1 MTLSSIIGIASSG
14 VATAQTSLRTVADNI
29 ANVNTKGYVRKIVEQ
44 TSLTSDGR
52 GQGAAVDRIRQAADA
67 YLERSAYTAS
77 GKLGAAATLAQGFDQ
92 AQALFG
98 DPSSDTSFFNQL
110 DSIYSGFNVAS
121 ASPSSG
127 LGRSQIVL
135 DLRNFLSD
143 SARINSSIRDLR
155 SQADTQL
162 TNNVDAINNLLK
174 GISSLN
180 TDIVQGNLTNGDA
193 TGSESLQRELIKKLS
208 SYMDIKVTTRT
219 TGEVRIIGGDSIT
232 LIGGGPAQLSAT
244 LQPSGFSDIN
254 VTPSGGSPILL
265 KNHIS
270 SGEMLGLTQLRDQE
284 LPGLMNQLGE
294 YTSHAIEELNRAHNA
309 SSSVPA
315 PQTLTGRPTGFLD
328 QDTAFSNFTGK
339 TTLAVLDSNSAV
351 AKSALIDFGTGTGA
365 GTITVGGVGT
375 AFTTNS
381 PSTFLAQFNVA
392 MGGTAT
398 ASFTGGAL
406 SITTAAGQGLAF
418 DDKTAPASLKAGKTF
433 SHYFGMNDLITS
445 TGISTYDTGLKST
458 NSHGFNAG
466 GQIAFDLTDPTG
478 QHLTDITVTVPA
490 APANAMSDLLTAL
503 NAGVGAYGTF
513 ALDPNTGRLNFSST
527 TTNLAIRSDT
537 TQRGVG
543 GVSMSALFGIGDV
556 QRSLRTD
563 QYKVRADIVQD
574 GKYLALAKLD
584 LTVAAGQPALKVGNG
599 EGATLLAS
607 AGAATASFDKAGHIS
622 SGTYSISDYAAQFAG
637 SLARSSAQAVSAQK
651 SADAVNTAAEDR
663 RSKAED
669 VNIDDELI
677 KLTTYQQAFNASA
690 RMVKA
695 AGELYDTLLGMVR

>member
-29 ANVNTKGYVRKIVEQ
+29 ANVNTKGYVRKLVEQ

-52 GQGAAVDRIRQAADA
+52 GQGASVDRIRQAVDA
-67 YLERSAYTAS
+67 YLERAAYTAS
-77 GKLGAAATLAQGFDQ
+77 GNLGEAGTLAQGFDQ

-98 DPSSDTSFFNQL
+98 DPSSETSFFNQL
-110 DSIYSGFNVAS
+110 DSIYGGFNVAS
-121 ASPSSG
+121 ASPGSG

-162 TNNVDAINNLLK
+162 SNNVDTINNLLK

-180 TDIVQGNLTNGDA
+180 TDIVQGNLTSGDA

-208 SYMDIKVTTRT
+208 SYMDIKVTTRS

-232 LIGGGPAQLSAT
+232 LIGEGPAQLSAT

-294 YTSHAIEELNRAHNA
+294 YTCHAIEELNRAHNA

-315 PQTLTGRPTGFLD
+315 PQTLTGRSTGFLD
-328 QDTAFSNFTGK
+328 QATAFSNFSGQ
-339 TTLAVLDSNSAV
+339 TTLAVLNSTTNAVVKSAV
-351 AKSALIDFGTGTGA
+351 IDFTGSTISVDGGA
-365 GTITVGGVGT
+365 PT
-375 AFTTNS
+375 AFTTA
-381 PSTFLAQFNVA
+381 TFAADLTAA
-392 MGGTAT
+392 MGGAGGDAVAT
-398 ASFTGGAL
+398 FTNGAL
-406 SITTAAGQGLAF
+406 SITSKTGQGLAF
-418 DDKTAPASLKAGKTF
+418 DDDTAPASLKAGKTF
-433 SHYFGMNDLITS
+433 SHFMGLNDLVTS
-445 TGISTYDTGLKST
+445 TGVSTYDTGLTGASD
-458 NSHGFNAG
+458 HGFSAG
-466 GQIAFDLTDPTG
+466 GEIAFDLTDPTG
-478 QHLTDITVTVPA
+478 QHLTDITVPVPA
-490 APANAMSDLLTAL
+490 GTSMTALVAAL
-503 NAGVGAYGTF
+503 NAGVGTYGTF
-513 ALDPNTGRLNFSST
+513 ALDTNGRLNFSST

-537 TQRGVG
+537 TQRGTG

-563 QYKVRADIVQD
+563 KYGVRADIVQD

-584 LTVAAGQPALKVGNG
+584 LTVAAGQPALKAGNG
-599 EGATLLAS
+599 EGAKLLANV
-607 AGAATASFDKAGHIS
+607 GAAMASFDKAGHIS
-622 SGTYSISDYAAQFAG
+622 SGTYSISDYAA
-637 SLARSSAQAVSAQK
+637 
-651 SADAVNTAAEDR
+651 
-663 RSKAED
+663 
-669 VNIDDELI
+669 
-677 KLTTYQQAFNASA
+677 
-690 RMVKA
+690 
-695 AGELYDTLLGMVR
+695 

>member
-1 MTLSSIIGIASSG
+1 
-14 VATAQTSLRTVADNI
+14 
-29 ANVNTKGYVRKIVEQ
+29 
-44 TSLTSDGR
+44 
-52 GQGAAVDRIRQAADA
+52 
-67 YLERSAYTAS
+67 
-77 GKLGAAATLAQGFDQ
+77 
-92 AQALFG
+92 LFG

-110 DSIYSGFNVAS
+110 DSIYSSFNVAS

-162 TNNVDAINNLLK
+162 TNNVDTINNLLK

-232 LIGGGPAQLSAT
+232 LIGEGPAQLSAT

-315 PQTLTGRPTGFLD
+315 PQTLTGRSTGFLD
-328 QDTAFSNFTGK
+328 QATAFSNFSGK
-339 TTLAVLDSNSAV
+339 TTLAVLNSTTNAVMKSAV
-351 AKSALIDFGTGTGA
+351 IDFSAGT
-365 GTITVGGVGT
+365 GTITVGGVATTFTPATFVTDFNT
-375 AFTTNS
+375 A
-381 PSTFLAQFNVA
+381 L
-392 MGGTAT
+392 GGTAT
-398 ASFTGGAL
+398 ASFNGAL

-418 DDKTAPASLKAGKTF
+418 DDKNATPASLKAGKTF
-433 SHYFGMNDLITS
+433 SHFMGLNDLVTS
-445 TGISTYDTGLKST
+445 TGISTYDTGLTTAS
-458 NSHGFNAG
+458 NHGFNAG

-478 QHLTDITVTVPA
+478 QHLTDITVNVPV

-503 NAGVGAYGTF
+503 NAGVGAYGSF
-513 ALDPNTGRLNFSST
+513 ALDPNGRLNFSST

-537 TQRGVG
+537 TQRGTG

-563 QYKVRADIVQD
+563 QYSVRADIVQD

-599 EGATLLAS
+599 EGAKLLAN

-695 AGELYDTLLGMVR
+695 AGELYDTLLSMVN

>member
-29 ANVNTKGYVRKIVEQ
+29 SNVNTKGYVRKIVEQ
-44 TSLTSDGR
+44 SSLTSDGR
-52 GQGAAVDRIRQAADA
+52 GQGVAVDRIRQAADA

-77 GKLGAAATLAQGFDQ
+77 GNLGEASTLAQGFDQ
-92 AQALFG
+92 AQGLFG

-110 DSIYSGFNVAS
+110 DSIYSSFNVAS

-162 TNNVDAINNLLK
+162 TNNVDTINNLLK

-232 LIGGGPAQLSAT
+232 LIGEGPAQLSAT

-265 KNHIS
+265 KNHIAA
-270 SGEMLGLTQLRDQE
+270 GEMLGLTQLRDKE

-315 PQTLTGRPTGFLD
+315 PQTLTGRSTGFLD
-328 QDTAFSNFTGK
+328 QATAFSNFSGK
-339 TTLAVLDSNSAV
+339 TTLAVLNSTSNAVVKSAV
-351 AKSALIDFGTGTGA
+351 IDFNA
-365 GTITVGGVGT
+365 ATITVGGVVT
-375 AFTTNS
+375 AFTPGSFVTD
-381 PSTFLAQFNVA
+381 FNTA
-392 MGGTAT
+392 LGGTAT
-398 ASFTGGAL
+398 ASFNGAL
-406 SITTAAGQGLAF
+406 FITTAAGQGLAF
-418 DDKTAPASLKAGKTF
+418 DDKNATPASLKAGKTF
-433 SHYFGMNDLITS
+433 SHFMGLNDLVTS
-445 TGISTYDTGLKST
+445 TGISTYDTGLTTAS
-458 NSHGFNAG
+458 NHGFNAG

-478 QHLTDITVTVPA
+478 QHLTDITVNVPA

-513 ALDPNTGRLNFSST
+513 ALDPTTGRLNFSST

-537 TQRGVG
+537 TQRGTG

-563 QYKVRADIVQD
+563 QYTVRADIVQD

-584 LTVAAGQPALKVGNG
+584 LTAVPPLAALKVGNG
-599 EGATLLAS
+599 EGAKLLAN
-607 AGAATASFDKAGHIS
+607 AGAATASFDKAGNIS
-622 SGTYSISDYAAQFAG
+622 SGTYSISDYSAQFAS
-637 SLARSSAQAVSAQK
+637 SLARSSAQAESARK

-695 AGELYDTLLGMVR
+695 AGELYDTLLSMVN

>member
-1 MTLSSIIGIASSG
+1 MSLSSIIGIASSG

-29 ANVNTKGYVRKIVEQ
+29 SNVNTKGYVRKIVEQ
-44 TSLTSDGR
+44 TSLTSDER
-52 GQGAAVDRIRQAADA
+52 GQGVAVDRIRQAADA
-67 YLERSAYTAS
+67 YLERAAYTAS
-77 GKLGAAATLAQGFDQ
+77 GNLGKADTLAQGFDQ

-110 DSIYSGFNVAS
+110 DSIYGGFNVAS

-162 TNNVDAINNLLK
+162 TNNVDTINNLLK

-232 LIGGGPAQLSAT
+232 LIGEGPAQLSAT

-315 PQTLTGRPTGFLD
+315 PKTLTGRPTGFLD
-328 QDTAFSNFTGK
+328 QATAFSNFTGQ
-339 TTLAVLDSNSAV
+339 TTLAVLDSTNAV
-351 AKSALIDFGTGTGA
+351 AKSAVIDFGA
-365 GTITVGGVGT
+365 PSITVGGVVT
-375 AFTTNS
+375 AFT
-381 PSTFLAQFNVA
+381 PATFVSAFNTA
-392 MGGTAT
+392 MTGFAT
-398 ASFTGGAL
+398 ANFTNGAL
-406 SITTAAGQGLAF
+406 SISATTAGQGLAF
-418 DDKTAPASLKAGKTF
+418 DDSTPPASLKAGKTF
-433 SHYFGMNDLITS
+433 SHFMGLNDLVTS
-445 TGISTYDTGLKST
+445 TGISTYDTGLTST
-458 NSHGFNAG
+458 SSHGFNAG

-478 QHLTDITVTVPA
+478 QHMTDITVPVPA
-490 APANAMSDLLTAL
+490 GTSMTALVDAL
-503 NAGVGAYGTF
+503 NAGVDAYGTF

-537 TQRGVG
+537 TQRGTG
-543 GVSMSALFGIGDV
+543 GVSISALFGIGDV

-563 QYKVRADIVQD
+563 QYTVRADIVQD

-584 LTVAAGQPALKVGNG
+584 LTAVPPLAALKVGNG
-599 EGATLLAS
+599 EGAKLLAN

-622 SGTYSISDYAAQFAG
+622 SGIYSISDYAAQFAG

-695 AGELYDTLLGMVR
+695 AGELYDVLLAMVN

>member
-1 MTLSSIIGIASSG
+1 MSLSSIIGIASSG

-29 ANVNTKGYVRKIVEQ
+29 SNVNTKGYVRKIVEQ
-44 TSLTSDGR
+44 SSLTSDGR
-52 GQGAAVDRIRQAADA
+52 GQGVAVDRIRQAADA
-67 YLERSAYTAS
+67 YLERAAYTAS
-77 GKLGAAATLAQGFDQ
+77 GNLGEATTLARGFDQ
-92 AQALFG
+92 AQGLFG

-155 SQADTQL
+155 SEADTQL
-162 TNNVDAINNLLK
+162 TNDVATVNNLLK
-174 GISSLN
+174 AISSLN

-193 TGSESLQRELIKKLS
+193 TGSESLQREMIKKLS
-208 SYMDIKVTTRT
+208 SYMDIKVTTRP

-232 LIGGGPAQLSAT
+232 LIGEGAAQLSSV
-244 LQPSGFSDIN
+244 LQPSGFSDIF

-265 KNHIS
+265 KNRIS
-270 SGEMLGLTQLRDQE
+270 SGEMLGLTQLRDKE
-284 LPGLMNQLGE
+284 LPSLMNQLGE
-294 YTSHAIEELNRAHNA
+294 YVSHATEELNRAHNS

-315 PQTLTGRPTGFLD
+315 PQTLAGRPTGFLD
-328 QDTAFSNFTGK
+328 QATAFSNFTGK
-339 TTLAVLDSNSAV
+339 TTFAVLNSTSSAV
-351 AKSALIDFGTGTGA
+351 VKSAVIDFGA
-365 GTITVGGVGT
+365 ATITVGGVAT
-375 AFTTNS
+375 AFTPGS
-381 PSTFLAQFNVA
+381 FVADFNTA
-392 MGGTAT
+392 LGGTAT
-398 ASFTGGAL
+398 ASFTNGAL
-406 SITTAAGQGLAF
+406 SITTTAGQGLAF
-418 DDKTAPASLKAGKTF
+418 DDSNALPASSKAGKTF
-433 SHYFGMNDLITS
+433 SHFMGLNDLVTS
-445 TGISTYDTGLKST
+445 TGISTYDTGLT
-458 NSHGFNAG
+458 GANNHGFVAG

-478 QHLTDITVTVPA
+478 QHLVDITVPVPA
-490 APANAMSDLLTAL
+490 GPLMSDLVAAL
-503 NAGVGAYGTF
+503 NTGVGGYGTF
-513 ALDPNTGRLNFSST
+513 ALDAKGRLNFSST
-527 TTNLAIRSDT
+527 TTNLAIQSDT
-537 TQRGVG
+537 TQRGTG

-563 QYKVRADIVQD
+563 QYGVRADIVQD

-584 LTVAAGQPALKVGNG
+584 LTVTAGQPALKVGNG
-599 EGATLLAS
+599 EGAKLLAN
-607 AGAATASFDKAGHIS
+607 AGAATASFDKAGTIS

-637 SLARSSAQAVSAQK
+637 SLARSSAQAESARK
-651 SADAVNTAAEDR
+651 SSDAVNTAAEDR

-695 AGELYDTLLGMVR
+695 AGELYDVLLAMVN

>member
-29 ANVNTKGYVRKIVEQ
+29 SNVNTKGYVRKIVEQ
-44 TSLTSDGR
+44 SSLTSDGR
-52 GQGAAVDRIRQAADA
+52 GQGVAVDRIRQAADA

-77 GKLGAAATLAQGFDQ
+77 GNLGEASTLAQGFDQ
-92 AQALFG
+92 AQGLFG

-110 DSIYSGFNVAS
+110 DSIYSSFNVAS

-162 TNNVDAINNLLK
+162 TNNVDTINNLLK

-232 LIGGGPAQLSAT
+232 LIGEGPAQLSAT

-265 KNHIS
+265 KNHIAA
-270 SGEMLGLTQLRDQE
+270 GEMLGLTQLRDKE

-315 PQTLTGRPTGFLD
+315 PQTLTGRSTGFLD
-328 QDTAFSNFTGK
+328 QATAFSNFSGK
-339 TTLAVLDSNSAV
+339 TTLAVLNSTSNAVVKSAV
-351 AKSALIDFGTGTGA
+351 IDFNA
-365 GTITVGGVGT
+365 ATITVGGVVT
-375 AFTTNS
+375 AFTPGSFVTD
-381 PSTFLAQFNVA
+381 FNTA
-392 MGGTAT
+392 LGGTAT
-398 ASFTGGAL
+398 ASFNGAL

-418 DDKTAPASLKAGKTF
+418 DDKNATPASLKAGKTF
-433 SHYFGMNDLITS
+433 SHFMGLNDLVTS
-445 TGISTYDTGLKST
+445 TGISTYDTGLTTAS
-458 NSHGFNAG
+458 NHGFNAG

-478 QHLTDITVTVPA
+478 QHLTDITVNVPA

-513 ALDPNTGRLNFSST
+513 ALDPTTGRLNFSST

-537 TQRGVG
+537 TQRGTG

-563 QYKVRADIVQD
+563 QYTVRADIVQD

-584 LTVAAGQPALKVGNG
+584 LTAVPPLAALKVGNG
-599 EGATLLAS
+599 EGAKLLAN
-607 AGAATASFDKAGHIS
+607 AGAATASFDKAGNIS

-637 SLARSSAQAVSAQK
+637 SLARSSAQAESARK

-695 AGELYDTLLGMVR
+695 AGELYDTLLSMVN

>member
-1 MTLSSIIGIASSG
+1 MSLSSILGIASSG
-14 VATAQTSLRTVADNI
+14 VATSQTSLRTVADNI

-52 GQGAAVDRIRQAADA
+52 GQGVAVDRIRQAADA
-67 YLERSAYTAS
+67 YLERAAYTAS
-77 GKLGAAATLAQGFDQ
+77 GNLGKAGTLAQGFDQ

-98 DPSSDTSFFNQL
+98 DPSSETSFFNQL

-143 SARINSSIRDLR
+143 AARINSSIRDLR
-155 SQADTQL
+155 SEADTQL
-162 TNNVDAINNLLK
+162 TNDVDTVNNLLK
-174 GISSLN
+174 AISSLN

-193 TGSESLQRELIKKLS
+193 TGSESLQREMIKKLS
-208 SYMDIKVTTRT
+208 SYMDIKVSTRP

-232 LIGGGPAQLSAT
+232 LIGEGPAQLSSVV
-244 LQPSGFSDIN
+244 QPSGFSDIF
-254 VTPSGGSPILL
+254 VTPSGGSAILL
-265 KNHIS
+265 KNRLS
-270 SGEMLGLTQLRDQE
+270 SGELLGLTQLRDRE
-284 LPGLMNQLGE
+284 LPGLMNQLAE
-294 YTSHAIEELNRAHNA
+294 YTSHATEELNRAHNA

-315 PQTLTGRPTGFLD
+315 PQTLTGRSTGFLD
-328 QDTAFSNFTGK
+328 QATAFENFTGQ
-339 TTLAVLDSNSAV
+339 TTLAVLDATNAV
-351 AKSALIDFGTGTGA
+351 AQSATIDFGA
-365 GTITVGGVGT
+365 GTITVGGVPT
-375 AFTTNS
+375 AFT
-381 PSTFLAQFNVA
+381 PSTFVTAFNTA
-392 MGGTAT
+392 LGGAAT

-433 SHYFGMNDLITS
+433 SHFMGLNDLVTS
-445 TGISTYDTGLKST
+445 TSISTYDTGLTAAS
-458 NSHGFNAG
+458 NHGFNAG

-478 QHLTDITVTVPA
+478 QHLVDVTVPV
-490 APANAMSDLLTAL
+490 PAGSSMADLITAL
-503 NAGVGAYGTF
+503 NAGVGSYGTF
-513 ALDPNTGRLNFSST
+513 ALDSKGRLNFSST
-527 TTNLAIRSDT
+527 TTNLAIQSDT
-537 TQRGVG
+537 TQRGTG

-563 QYKVRADIVQD
+563 QYIVRADIVQD
-574 GKYLALAKLD
+574 GKYLALAQLD
-584 LTVAAGQPALKVGNG
+584 LTVTAGQPALKVGNG
-599 EGATLLAS
+599 DGAKLLANT
-607 AGAATASFDKAGHIS
+607 GAATASFDKAGTIS

-637 SLARSSAQAVSAQK
+637 SLARSSAQAESARK
-651 SADAVNTAAEDR
+651 SADAVNIAAEDR

-669 VNIDDELI
+669 VNIDDELV

-695 AGELYDTLLGMVR
+695 AGELYDVLLAMVN

>member
-29 ANVNTKGYVRKIVEQ
+29 SNVNTKGYVRKIVEQ

-52 GQGAAVDRIRQAADA
+52 GQGVAVDRIRQAADA

-77 GKLGAAATLAQGFDQ
+77 GNLGAAATLAQGFDQ

-162 TNNVDAINNLLK
+162 TNNVDTINNLLK

-232 LIGGGPAQLSAT
+232 LIGEGPAQLSAT

-328 QDTAFSNFTGK
+328 QATAFSNFTGQ
-339 TTLAVLDSNSAV
+339 TTLAVLNSTTKAVVKSAV
-351 AKSALIDFGTGTGA
+351 IDFGVPS
-365 GTITVGGVGT
+365 ITVGGVVT
-375 AFTTNS
+375 AFT
-381 PSTFLAQFNVA
+381 PATFVSAFNTA
-392 MGGTAT
+392 MTGSAT
-398 ASFTGGAL
+398 ASFPNGAL
-406 SITTAAGQGLAF
+406 SISATTAGQGLAF
-418 DDKTAPASLKAGKTF
+418 DDTAPASLKAGKTF
-433 SHYFGMNDLITS
+433 SHYFGMNDLVTS
-445 TGISTYDTGLKST
+445 TGISTYDTGLTST
-458 NSHGFNAG
+458 SSHGFNAG

-490 APANAMSDLLTAL
+490 VPPNAMSDLLTAL

-537 TQRGVG
+537 TQRGTN

-563 QYKVRADIVQD
+563 QYGVRADIVQD
-574 GKYLALAKLD
+574 GKYLALARLD

-599 EGATLLAS
+599 EGAKLLAS
-607 AGAATASFDKAGHIS
+607 TGAATASFDKAGHIS
-622 SGTYSISDYAAQFAG
+622 SGTYSISDYAAQLAG

>member
-29 ANVNTKGYVRKIVEQ
+29 SNVNTKGYVRKIVEQ
-44 TSLTSDGR
+44 SSLTSDGR
-52 GQGAAVDRIRQAADA
+52 GQGVAVDRIRQAADA

-77 GKLGAAATLAQGFDQ
+77 GNLGEASTLAQGFDQ
-92 AQALFG
+92 AQGLFG

-110 DSIYSGFNVAS
+110 DSIYSSFNVAS

-162 TNNVDAINNLLK
+162 TNNVDTINNLLK

-232 LIGGGPAQLSAT
+232 LIGEGPAQLSAT

-265 KNHIS
+265 KNHIAA
-270 SGEMLGLTQLRDQE
+270 GEMLGLTQLRDKE

-315 PQTLTGRPTGFLD
+315 PQTLTGRSTGFLD
-328 QDTAFSNFTGK
+328 QATAFSNFSGK
-339 TTLAVLDSNSAV
+339 TTLAVLNSTSNAVVKSAV
-351 AKSALIDFGTGTGA
+351 IDFNA
-365 GTITVGGVGT
+365 ATITVGGVVT
-375 AFTTNS
+375 AFTPGSFVTD
-381 PSTFLAQFNVA
+381 FNTA
-392 MGGTAT
+392 LGGTAT
-398 ASFTGGAL
+398 ASFPNGAL

-418 DDKTAPASLKAGKTF
+418 DDKNATPASLKAGKTF
-433 SHYFGMNDLITS
+433 SHFMGLNDLVTS
-445 TGISTYDTGLKST
+445 TGISTYDTGLTTAS
-458 NSHGFNAG
+458 NHGFNAG

-478 QHLTDITVTVPA
+478 QHLTDITVNVPA

-513 ALDPNTGRLNFSST
+513 ALDPTTGRLNFSST

-537 TQRGVG
+537 TQRGTG

-563 QYKVRADIVQD
+563 QYTVRADIVQD

-584 LTVAAGQPALKVGNG
+584 LTAVPPLAALKVGNG
-599 EGATLLAS
+599 EGAKLLAN
-607 AGAATASFDKAGHIS
+607 AGAATASFDKAGNIS

-637 SLARSSAQAVSAQK
+637 SLARSSAQAESARK

-695 AGELYDTLLGMVR
+695 AGELYDTLLSMVN

>member
-1 MTLSSIIGIASSG
+1 MSLSSILGIASSG

-29 ANVNTKGYVRKIVEQ
+29 SNVNTKGYVRKIVEQ

-52 GQGAAVDRIRQAADA
+52 GQGVAVDRIRQAADA
-67 YLERSAYTAS
+67 YLERAAYTAS
-77 GKLGAAATLAQGFDQ
+77 GNLGEAATLARGFDQ
-92 AQALFG
+92 AQGLFG

-155 SQADTQL
+155 SEADTQL
-162 TNNVDAINNLLK
+162 TNNVETVNNLLK
-174 GISSLN
+174 AISSLN

-193 TGSESLQRELIKKLS
+193 TGSESLQREMIKKLS
-208 SYMDIKVTTRT
+208 SYMDIKVTTRP

-232 LIGGGPAQLSAT
+232 LIGEGPAQLSSV
-244 LQPSGFSDIN
+244 LQPSGFNDIF
-254 VTPSGGSPILL
+254 VTPSGGSAILL
-265 KNHIS
+265 KNRIS
-270 SGEMLGLTQLRDQE
+270 SGEMFGLTQLRDKE
-284 LPGLMNQLGE
+284 LPSLMNQLGE
-294 YTSHAIEELNRAHNA
+294 YVSHATEELNRAHNS

-315 PQTLTGRPTGFLD
+315 PQTLAGRPTGFLD
-328 QDTAFSNFTGK
+328 QATAFSNFTGK
-339 TTLAVLDSNSAV
+339 TTFAVLNSTSSAV
-351 AKSALIDFGTGTGA
+351 VKSAVIDFGA
-365 GTITVGGVGT
+365 ATITVGGVAT
-375 AFTTNS
+375 AFTPGS
-381 PSTFLAQFNVA
+381 FVADFNTA
-392 MGGTAT
+392 LGGTAT
-398 ASFTGGAL
+398 ASFTNGAL
-406 SITTAAGQGLAF
+406 SVTTAAGQGLAF
-418 DDKTAPASLKAGKTF
+418 DDGNAPPASSKAGKTF
-433 SHYFGMNDLITS
+433 SHFMGLNDLVTS
-445 TGISTYDTGLKST
+445 TGISTYDTGLT
-458 NSHGFNAG
+458 AANNHGFVAG

-478 QHLTDITVTVPA
+478 QHLVDITVPVPA
-490 APANAMSDLLTAL
+490 GPLMSDLVTAL
-503 NAGVGAYGTF
+503 NTGVGGYGTF
-513 ALDPNTGRLNFSST
+513 ALDAKGRLNFSST
-527 TTNLAIRSDT
+527 TTNLAIQSDT
-537 TQRGVG
+537 TQRGTG

-563 QYKVRADIVQD
+563 QYSVRADIVQD
-574 GKYLALAKLD
+574 GKYLALAQLD

-599 EGATLLAS
+599 EGGKLLAN
-607 AGAATASFDKAGHIS
+607 AGAATASFDKAGTIS

-637 SLARSSAQAVSAQK
+637 SLARSSAQAENARK

-695 AGELYDTLLGMVR
+695 AGELYDVLLAMVN

>member
-1 MTLSSIIGIASSG
+1 MSLSSIIGIASSG

-29 ANVNTKGYVRKIVEQ
+29 SNVNTKGYVRKIVEQ

-52 GQGAAVDRIRQAADA
+52 GQGVAVDRIRQAADA
-67 YLERSAYTAS
+67 YLERAAYTAS
-77 GKLGAAATLAQGFDQ
+77 GNLGEAAALSQGFDQ
-92 AQALFG
+92 AQGLFG
-98 DPSSDTSFFNQL
+98 DPSSETSFFNQL

-143 SARINSSIRDLR
+143 AARINSSIRDLR
-155 SQADTQL
+155 SEADTRL
-162 TNNVDAINNLLK
+162 TNNVDTINNLLK

-193 TGSESLQRELIKKLS
+193 TGSESLQREMIKQLS
-208 SYMDIKVTTRT
+208 NYMDIKVTTRP

-232 LIGGGPAQLSAT
+232 LIGEGAAQLST
-244 LQPSGFSDIN
+244 SLQPSGFSDIY

-270 SGEMLGLTQLRDQE
+270 SGEMLGLTQLRDKE

-294 YTSHAIEELNRAHNA
+294 YTSHATEELNRAHNA
-309 SSSVPA
+309 ASSVPA

-328 QDTAFSNFTGK
+328 QATAFSNFTGK
-339 TTLAVLDSNSAV
+339 TTLAVLDSANMV
-351 AKSALIDFGTGTGA
+351 AKSAVIDFGA
-365 GTITVGGVGT
+365 ATITVGGTVTGFTPATFVTSFNT
-375 AFTTNS
+375 A
-381 PSTFLAQFNVA
+381 L
-392 MGGTAT
+392 GGSAT
-398 ASFTGGAL
+398 ASFTNGAL
-406 SITTAAGQGLAF
+406 SITTAPGQGLAF
-418 DDKTAPASLKAGKTF
+418 DDRNAAPASAKAGKTF
-433 SHYFGMNDLITS
+433 SHYFGMNDLVTS
-445 TGISTYDTGLKST
+445 TGISTYDTGLTATS
-458 NSHGFNAG
+458 NHGFNAG

-478 QHLTDITVTVPA
+478 QHLVDVTVPV
-490 APANAMSDLLTAL
+490 PAGPLMSDLLTAL
-503 NAGVGAYGTF
+503 NTGVSGYGSF
-513 ALDPNTGRLNFSST
+513 ALDPTTGRLNFSST
-527 TTNLAIRSDT
+527 TTNLAIRSDS
-537 TQRGVG
+537 TQRGTG

-563 QYKVRADIVQD
+563 QYGVRADIVQD
-574 GKYLALAKLD
+574 GKYLALARLD
-584 LTVAAGQPALKVGNG
+584 LTAAVGQPALKTGNG
-599 EGATLLAS
+599 DGAKLLAN
-607 AGAATASFDKAGHIS
+607 AGAATASFDKAGNIS
-622 SGTYSISDYAAQFAG
+622 SGTYSISDYSAQFAG
-637 SLARSSAQAVSAQK
+637 SMARSSAQAESARK
-651 SADAVNTAAEDR
+651 SADAVNAAAEDR

-695 AGELYDTLLGMVR
+695 AGELYDVLLGMVN

>member
-29 ANVNTKGYVRKIVEQ
+29 SNVNTKGYVRKIVEQ
-44 TSLTSDGR
+44 SSLTSDGR
-52 GQGAAVDRIRQAADA
+52 GQGVAVDRIRQAADA

-77 GKLGAAATLAQGFDQ
+77 GNLGEASTLAQGFDQ
-92 AQALFG
+92 AQGLFG

-110 DSIYSGFNVAS
+110 DSIYSSFNVAS

-162 TNNVDAINNLLK
+162 TNNVDTINNLLK

-232 LIGGGPAQLSAT
+232 LIGEGPAQLSAT

-265 KNHIS
+265 KNHIAA
-270 SGEMLGLTQLRDQE
+270 GEMLGLTQLRDKE

-315 PQTLTGRPTGFLD
+315 PQTLTGRSTGFLD
-328 QDTAFSNFTGK
+328 QATAFSNFSGK
-339 TTLAVLDSNSAV
+339 TTLAVLNSTSNAVVKSAV
-351 AKSALIDFGTGTGA
+351 IDFNA
-365 GTITVGGVGT
+365 ATITVGGVVT
-375 AFTTNS
+375 AFTPGSFVTD
-381 PSTFLAQFNVA
+381 FNTA
-392 MGGTAT
+392 LGGTAT
-398 ASFTGGAL
+398 ASFNGAL
-406 SITTAAGQGLAF
+406 SITTSAGQGLAF
-418 DDKTAPASLKAGKTF
+418 DDKNATPASLKAGKTF
-433 SHYFGMNDLITS
+433 SHFMGLNDLVTS
-445 TGISTYDTGLKST
+445 TGISTYDTGLTTAS
-458 NSHGFNAG
+458 NHGFNAG

-478 QHLTDITVTVPA
+478 QHLTDITVNVPA

-513 ALDPNTGRLNFSST
+513 ALDPTTGRLNFSST

-537 TQRGVG
+537 TQRGTG

-563 QYKVRADIVQD
+563 QYTVRADIVQD

-584 LTVAAGQPALKVGNG
+584 LTAVPPLAALKVGNG
-599 EGATLLAS
+599 EGAKLLAN
-607 AGAATASFDKAGHIS
+607 AGAATASFDKAGNIS
-622 SGTYSISDYAAQFAG
+622 SGTYSISDYSAQFAG
-637 SLARSSAQAVSAQK
+637 SLARSSAQAESARK

-695 AGELYDTLLGMVR
+695 AGELYDTLLGMVN

>member
-1 MTLSSIIGIASSG
+1 MSLSSIIGIASSG

-29 ANVNTKGYVRKIVEQ
+29 SNVNTKGYVRKIVEQ

-52 GQGAAVDRIRQAADA
+52 GQGVAVDRIRQAADA
-67 YLERSAYTAS
+67 YLERAAYTAS
-77 GKLGAAATLAQGFDQ
+77 GNLGEAATLARGFDQ
-92 AQALFG
+92 AQGLFG

-155 SQADTQL
+155 SEADTQL
-162 TNNVDAINNLLK
+162 TNNVETVNNLLK
-174 GISSLN
+174 AISSLN

-193 TGSESLQRELIKKLS
+193 TGSESLQREMIKKLS
-208 SYMDIKVTTRT
+208 SYMDIKVTTRP

-232 LIGGGPAQLSAT
+232 LIGEGAAKLSSV
-244 LQPSGFSDIN
+244 LQPSGFNDIF
-254 VTPSGGSPILL
+254 VTPSGGSAILL
-265 KNHIS
+265 KNRVS
-270 SGEMLGLTQLRDQE
+270 SGEILGLTQLRDKE
-284 LPGLMNQLGE
+284 LPSLMNQLGE
-294 YTSHAIEELNRAHNA
+294 YVSHATEELNRAHNS

-328 QDTAFSNFTGK
+328 QATAFSNFTGK
-339 TTLAVLDSNSAV
+339 TTFAVLNSTSNAVVKSAV
-351 AKSALIDFGTGTGA
+351 IDFTASTISVDGGA
-365 GTITVGGVGT
+365 ATPFT
-375 AFTTNS
+375 AANFVSDLNTA
-381 PSTFLAQFNVA
+381 L
-392 MGGTAT
+392 GGTAT
-398 ASFTGGAL
+398 ASFTNGAL

-418 DDKTAPASLKAGKTF
+418 DNRNATPASLKAGKTF
-433 SHYFGMNDLITS
+433 SHFMGLNDLVTS
-445 TGISTYDTGLKST
+445 TGISTYDTGLTGAS
-458 NSHGFNAG
+458 NHGFNSG
-466 GQIAFDLTDPTG
+466 GQIDFDLTDPTG
-478 QHLTDITVTVPA
+478 QHLVDITVPVPA
-490 APANAMSDLLTAL
+490 GTLMSDLVTAL
-503 NAGVGAYGTF
+503 NSGVSGYGTF
-513 ALDPNTGRLNFSST
+513 ALDSKGRLNFSST
-527 TTNLAIRSDT
+527 TTNLAIQSDS
-537 TQRGVG
+537 TQRGTG
-543 GVSMSALFGIGDV
+543 GISMSALFGIGDV

-563 QYKVRADIVQD
+563 QYAVRADIVQD
-574 GKYLALAKLD
+574 GKYLALATLD

-599 EGATLLAS
+599 EGAKLLAN
-607 AGAATASFDKAGHIS
+607 AGTATTNFDKAGNIS

-637 SLARSSAQAVSAQK
+637 SLARSSAQAESAQK

-695 AGELYDTLLGMVR
+695 AGELYDVLLAMVN

>member
-1 MTLSSIIGIASSG
+1 MSLSSIIGIASSG

-29 ANVNTKGYVRKIVEQ
+29 SNVNTKGYVRKIVEQ
-44 TSLTSDGR
+44 SSLTSDGR
-52 GQGAAVDRIRQAADA
+52 GQGVAVDRIRQAADA
-67 YLERSAYTAS
+67 YLERAAYTAS
-77 GKLGAAATLAQGFDQ
+77 GNLGEATTLARGFDQ
-92 AQALFG
+92 AQGLFG

-155 SQADTQL
+155 SEADTQL
-162 TNNVDAINNLLK
+162 TNNVATVNNLLK
-174 GISSLN
+174 AISSLN

-193 TGSESLQRELIKKLS
+193 TGSESLQREMIKKLS
-208 SYMDIKVTTRT
+208 SYMDIKVTTRP
-219 TGEVRIIGGDSIT
+219 TGEVRIIGGDSIN
-232 LIGGGPAQLSAT
+232 LIGEGAAQLSSV
-244 LQPSGFSDIN
+244 LQPSGFSDIF

-270 SGEMLGLTQLRDQE
+270 SGEMLGLTQLRDKE

-294 YTSHAIEELNRAHNA
+294 YVSHATEELNRAHNA

-328 QDTAFSNFTGK
+328 QATAFSNFTGK
-339 TTLAVLDSNSAV
+339 TTFAVLNSTSNDVVKSAV
-351 AKSALIDFGTGTGA
+351 IDFGA
-365 GTITVGGVGT
+365 ATITVGSVVT
-375 AFTTNS
+375 AFTPGSFVTD
-381 PSTFLAQFNVA
+381 FNTA
-392 MGGTAT
+392 LGGTAT
-398 ASFTGGAL
+398 ASFTNGAL
-406 SITTAAGQGLAF
+406 SVTTAAGQGLAF
-418 DDKTAPASLKAGKTF
+418 DDSNASPASLKAGKTF
-433 SHYFGMNDLITS
+433 SHFMGLNDLVTS
-445 TGISTYDTGLKST
+445 TGISTYDTGLT
-458 NSHGFNAG
+458 GANNHGFSAG

-478 QHLTDITVTVPA
+478 QHLVDITVPVPA
-490 APANAMSDLLTAL
+490 GPLMSDLITAL
-503 NAGVGAYGTF
+503 NTGVGGYGTF
-513 ALDPNTGRLNFSST
+513 ALDAKGRLNFSST
-527 TTNLAIRSDT
+527 TTNLAIQSDT
-537 TQRGVG
+537 TQRGTG
-543 GVSMSALFGIGDV
+543 GTSISALFGIGDV

-563 QYKVRADIVQD
+563 KYGVRADIVQD

-584 LTVAAGQPALKVGNG
+584 LTVTAGQPALKVGNG
-599 EGATLLAS
+599 EGAKLLAN
-607 AGAATASFDKAGHIS
+607 AGAVTASFDKAGSIS

-637 SLARSSAQAVSAQK
+637 SLARSSAQAESARK
-651 SADAVNTAAEDR
+651 SSDAVNTAAEDR

-695 AGELYDTLLGMVR
+695 AGELYDVLLAMVN

>member
-1 MTLSSIIGIASSG
+1 MSLTSIIGIASSG

-29 ANVNTKGYVRKIVEQ
+29 SNVNTKGYVRKIVEQ
-44 TSLTSDGR
+44 SSLTSDGR
-52 GQGAAVDRIRQAADA
+52 GQGVAVDRIRQAADA
-67 YLERSAYTAS
+67 YLERAAYTAS
-77 GKLGAAATLAQGFDQ
+77 GNLGKAATLAQGFDQ

-110 DSIYSGFNVAS
+110 DSIYGGFNVAS

-162 TNNVDAINNLLK
+162 TNNVDTINNLLK

-232 LIGGGPAQLSAT
+232 LIGEGPAQLSAT

-315 PQTLTGRPTGFLD
+315 PKTLTGRPTGFLD
-328 QDTAFSNFTGK
+328 QATAFSNFTGQ
-339 TTLAVLDSNSAV
+339 TTLAVLDSTNAV
-351 AKSALIDFGTGTGA
+351 AKSAVIDFGA
-365 GTITVGGVGT
+365 PSITVGGVVT
-375 AFTTNS
+375 AFT
-381 PSTFLAQFNVA
+381 PATFVSAFNTA
-392 MGGTAT
+392 MTGFAT
-398 ASFTGGAL
+398 ANFTNDAL
-406 SITTAAGQGLAF
+406 SISATTAGQGLAF
-418 DDKTAPASLKAGKTF
+418 DDSTPPASLKAGKTF
-433 SHYFGMNDLITS
+433 SHFMGLNDLVTS
-445 TGISTYDTGLKST
+445 TGISTYDTGLTST
-458 NSHGFNAG
+458 SSHGFNAG

-478 QHLTDITVTVPA
+478 QHMTDITVPVPA
-490 APANAMSDLLTAL
+490 GTSMTALVDAL

-537 TQRGVG
+537 TQRGTG
-543 GVSMSALFGIGDV
+543 GVSISALFGIGDV

-563 QYKVRADIVQD
+563 QYTVRADIVQD

-584 LTVAAGQPALKVGNG
+584 LTAVPPLAALKVGNG
-599 EGATLLAS
+599 EGAKLLAN

-622 SGTYSISDYAAQFAG
+622 SGIYSISDYAAQFAG

-695 AGELYDTLLGMVR
+695 AGELYDTLLGMVN

>member
-1 MTLSSIIGIASSG
+1 MSLSSIIGIASSG

-29 ANVNTKGYVRKIVEQ
+29 SNVNTKGYVRKIVEQ
-44 TSLTSDGR
+44 SSLTSDGR
-52 GQGAAVDRIRQAADA
+52 GQGVAVDRIRQAADA
-67 YLERSAYTAS
+67 YLERAAYTAS
-77 GKLGAAATLAQGFDQ
+77 GNLGEATTLARGFDQ
-92 AQALFG
+92 AQGLFG

-155 SQADTQL
+155 SEADTQL
-162 TNNVDAINNLLK
+162 TNNVATVNNLLK
-174 GISSLN
+174 AISSLN

-193 TGSESLQRELIKKLS
+193 TGSESLQREMIKKLS
-208 SYMDIKVTTRT
+208 SYMDIKVTTRP
-219 TGEVRIIGGDSIT
+219 TGEVRIIGGDSIN
-232 LIGGGPAQLSAT
+232 LIGEGAAQLSSV
-244 LQPSGFSDIN
+244 LQPSGFSDIF

-270 SGEMLGLTQLRDQE
+270 SGEMLGLTQLRDKE

-294 YTSHAIEELNRAHNA
+294 YVSHATEELNRAHNA

-328 QDTAFSNFTGK
+328 QATAFSNFTGK
-339 TTLAVLDSNSAV
+339 TTFAVLNSTSNDVVKSAV
-351 AKSALIDFGTGTGA
+351 IDFGA
-365 GTITVGGVGT
+365 ATITVGSVVT
-375 AFTTNS
+375 AFTPGSFVTD
-381 PSTFLAQFNVA
+381 FNTA
-392 MGGTAT
+392 LGGTAT
-398 ASFTGGAL
+398 ASFTNGAL
-406 SITTAAGQGLAF
+406 SVTTAAGQGLAF
-418 DDKTAPASLKAGKTF
+418 DDSNASPASLKAGKTF
-433 SHYFGMNDLITS
+433 SHFMGLNDLVTS
-445 TGISTYDTGLKST
+445 TGISTYDTGLT
-458 NSHGFNAG
+458 GANNHGFVAG

-478 QHLTDITVTVPA
+478 QHLVDITVPVPA
-490 APANAMSDLLTAL
+490 GPLMSDLITAL
-503 NAGVGAYGTF
+503 NTGVGGYGTF
-513 ALDPNTGRLNFSST
+513 ALDAKGRLNFSST
-527 TTNLAIRSDT
+527 TTNLAIQSDT
-537 TQRGVG
+537 TQRGTG
-543 GVSMSALFGIGDV
+543 GTSISALFGIGDV

-563 QYKVRADIVQD
+563 KYGVRADIVQD

-599 EGATLLAS
+599 EGAKLLAN
-607 AGAATASFDKAGHIS
+607 AGAATASFDKAGSIS

-637 SLARSSAQAVSAQK
+637 SLARSSAQAESARK
-651 SADAVNTAAEDR
+651 SSDAVNTAAEDR

-695 AGELYDTLLGMVR
+695 AGELYDVLLAMVN

>member
-1 MTLSSIIGIASSG
+1 MSLSSIIGIASSG

-29 ANVNTKGYVRKIVEQ
+29 SNVNTKGYVRKIVEQ
-44 TSLTSDGR
+44 SSLTSDGR
-52 GQGAAVDRIRQAADA
+52 GQGVAVDRIRQAADA
-67 YLERSAYTAS
+67 YLERAAYTAS
-77 GKLGAAATLAQGFDQ
+77 GNLGEATTLARGFDQ
-92 AQALFG
+92 AQGLFG

-155 SQADTQL
+155 SEADTQL
-162 TNNVDAINNLLK
+162 TNNVATVNNLLK
-174 GISSLN
+174 AISSLN

-193 TGSESLQRELIKKLS
+193 TGSESLQREMIKKLS
-208 SYMDIKVTTRT
+208 SYMDIKVTTRP
-219 TGEVRIIGGDSIT
+219 TGEVRIIGGDSIN
-232 LIGGGPAQLSAT
+232 LIGEGAAQLSSV
-244 LQPSGFSDIN
+244 LQPSGFSDIF

-270 SGEMLGLTQLRDQE
+270 SGEMLGLTQLRDKE

-294 YTSHAIEELNRAHNA
+294 YVSHATEELNRAHNA

-328 QDTAFSNFTGK
+328 QATAFSNFTGK
-339 TTLAVLDSNSAV
+339 TTFAVLNSTSNDVVKSAV
-351 AKSALIDFGTGTGA
+351 IDFGA
-365 GTITVGGVGT
+365 ATITVGSVVT
-375 AFTTNS
+375 AFTPGSFVTD
-381 PSTFLAQFNVA
+381 FNTA
-392 MGGTAT
+392 LGGTAT
-398 ASFTGGAL
+398 ASFTNGAL
-406 SITTAAGQGLAF
+406 SVTTAAGQGLAF
-418 DDKTAPASLKAGKTF
+418 DDSNASPASLKAGKTF
-433 SHYFGMNDLITS
+433 SHFMGLNDLVTS
-445 TGISTYDTGLKST
+445 TGISTYDTGLT
-458 NSHGFNAG
+458 GANNHGFSAG

-478 QHLTDITVTVPA
+478 QHLVDITVPVPA
-490 APANAMSDLLTAL
+490 GPLMSDLITAL
-503 NAGVGAYGTF
+503 NTGVGGYGTF
-513 ALDPNTGRLNFSST
+513 ALDAKGRLNFSST
-527 TTNLAIRSDT
+527 TTNLAIQSDT
-537 TQRGVG
+537 TQRGTG
-543 GVSMSALFGIGDV
+543 GTSISALFGIGDV

-563 QYKVRADIVQD
+563 KYGVRADIVQD

-599 EGATLLAS
+599 EGAKLLAN
-607 AGAATASFDKAGHIS
+607 AGAATASFDKAGSIS

-637 SLARSSAQAVSAQK
+637 SLARSSAQAENARK
-651 SADAVNTAAEDR
+651 SSDAVNTAAEDR

-695 AGELYDTLLGMVR
+695 AGELYDVLLAMVN

>member
-1 MTLSSIIGIASSG
+1 MSLSSIIGIASSG

-29 ANVNTKGYVRKIVEQ
+29 SNVNTKGYVRKIVEQ
-44 TSLTSDGR
+44 SSLTSDGR
-52 GQGAAVDRIRQAADA
+52 GQGVAVDRIRQAADA
-67 YLERSAYTAS
+67 YLERAAYTAS
-77 GKLGAAATLAQGFDQ
+77 GNLGEATTLARGFDQ
-92 AQALFG
+92 AQGLFG

-155 SQADTQL
+155 SEADTQL
-162 TNNVDAINNLLK
+162 TNDVDTVNNLLK
-174 GISSLN
+174 AISSLN

-193 TGSESLQRELIKKLS
+193 TGSESLQREMIKKLS
-208 SYMDIKVTTRT
+208 SYMDIKVTTRP

-232 LIGGGPAQLSAT
+232 LIGEGPAQLSSV
-244 LQPSGFSDIN
+244 LQPSGFSDIF

-265 KNHIS
+265 KNRIS
-270 SGEMLGLTQLRDQE
+270 SGEMLGLTQLRDKE
-284 LPGLMNQLGE
+284 LPSLMNQLGE
-294 YTSHAIEELNRAHNA
+294 YVSHATEELNRAHNS

-315 PQTLTGRPTGFLD
+315 PQTLAGRPTGFLD
-328 QDTAFSNFTGK
+328 QATAFSNFTGK
-339 TTLAVLDSNSAV
+339 TTFAVLNSTSSAV
-351 AKSALIDFGTGTGA
+351 VKSAVIDFGA
-365 GTITVGGVGT
+365 ATITVGGVAT
-375 AFTTNS
+375 AFTPGS
-381 PSTFLAQFNVA
+381 FVADFNTA
-392 MGGTAT
+392 LGGTAT
-398 ASFTGGAL
+398 ASFTNGAL
-406 SITTAAGQGLAF
+406 SVTTAAGQGLAF
-418 DDKTAPASLKAGKTF
+418 NDGNAPPASSKAGKTF
-433 SHYFGMNDLITS
+433 SHFMGLNDLVTS
-445 TGISTYDTGLKST
+445 TGISAYDTGLT
-458 NSHGFNAG
+458 GANNHGFVAG

-478 QHLTDITVTVPA
+478 QHLVDITVPVPA
-490 APANAMSDLLTAL
+490 GPLMSDLVAAL
-503 NAGVGAYGTF
+503 NTGVGGYGTF
-513 ALDPNTGRLNFSST
+513 ALDAKGRLNFSST
-527 TTNLAIRSDT
+527 TTNLAIQSDI
-537 TQRGVG
+537 TQRGTG

-563 QYKVRADIVQD
+563 QYGVRADIVQD

-584 LTVAAGQPALKVGNG
+584 LTVTAGQPALKVGNG
-599 EGATLLAS
+599 EGAKLLAN
-607 AGAATASFDKAGHIS
+607 AGAATASFDKAGTIS

-637 SLARSSAQAVSAQK
+637 SLARSSAQAESARK
-651 SADAVNTAAEDR
+651 SSDAVNTAAEDR

-695 AGELYDTLLGMVR
+695 AGELYDVLLAMVN

>member
-1 MTLSSIIGIASSG
+1 MSLSSILGIASSG
-14 VATAQTSLRTVADNI
+14 VATSQTSLRTVADNI

-52 GQGAAVDRIRQAADA
+52 GQGVAVDRIRQAADA
-67 YLERSAYTAS
+67 YLERAAYTAS
-77 GKLGAAATLAQGFDQ
+77 GNLGEAGTLAQGFDQ

-143 SARINSSIRDLR
+143 AARINSSIRDLR
-155 SQADTQL
+155 SEADTQL
-162 TNNVDAINNLLK
+162 TNDVDTVNNLLK
-174 GISSLN
+174 AISSLN

-193 TGSESLQRELIKKLS
+193 TGSESLQREMIKKLS
-208 SYMDIKVTTRT
+208 SYMDIKITTRT

-232 LIGGGPAQLSAT
+232 LIGEGPAQLSSS
-244 LQPSGFSDIN
+244 LQPSGFSDIF

-265 KNHIS
+265 KNRLS
-270 SGEMLGLTQLRDQE
+270 SGEMLGLTQLRDKE
-284 LPGLMNQLGE
+284 LPGLMNQLAE

-315 PQTLTGRPTGFLD
+315 PQTLTGRSTGFLD
-328 QDTAFSNFTGK
+328 QATAFSNFSGK
-339 TTLAVLDSNSAV
+339 TTLAVLDATNAVVKSAV
-351 AKSALIDFGTGTGA
+351 IDFSA
-365 GTITVGGVGT
+365 GTITVGGVAT
-375 AFTTNS
+375 AFT
-381 PSTFLAQFNVA
+381 PATFVTGFNTA
-392 MGGTAT
+392 LGGTAT
-398 ASFTGGAL
+398 ASFTNGAL

-418 DDKTAPASLKAGKTF
+418 DDKNATPPSLKAGKTF
-433 SHYFGMNDLITS
+433 SHFMGLNDLVTS
-445 TGISTYDTGLKST
+445 TSISTYDTGLTAAS
-458 NSHGFNAG
+458 NHGFNAG

-478 QHLTDITVTVPA
+478 QHLVDVTVPV
-490 APANAMSDLLTAL
+490 PAGPLMSDLITAL
-503 NAGVGAYGTF
+503 NAGVGSYGTF
-513 ALDPNTGRLNFSST
+513 ALDSKGRLNFSST
-527 TTNLAIRSDT
+527 TTNLAIQSDT
-537 TQRGVG
+537 TQRGTG

-563 QYKVRADIVQD
+563 QYGVRADIVQD

-584 LTVAAGQPALKVGNG
+584 LTAAAGQPALKVGNG
-599 EGATLLAS
+599 EGAKLLAN
-607 AGAATASFDKAGHIS
+607 AGAATASFDKAGTIS

-637 SLARSSAQAVSAQK
+637 SLARSSAQAESARK

-695 AGELYDTLLGMVR
+695 AGELYDVLLAMVN

>member
-1 MTLSSIIGIASSG
+1 MSLSSIIGIASSG

-29 ANVNTKGYVRKIVEQ
+29 SNVNTKGYVRKIVEQ
-44 TSLTSDGR
+44 TSLASDGR
-52 GQGAAVDRIRQAADA
+52 GQGVAVDRIRQAADA
-67 YLERSAYTAS
+67 YLERAAYTAS
-77 GKLGAAATLAQGFDQ
+77 GNVGEASALAQGFDQ
-92 AQALFG
+92 AQGLFG

-143 SARINSSIRDLR
+143 AARINSSIRDLR
-155 SQADTQL
+155 SEADTRL
-162 TNNVDAINNLLK
+162 TTNVDTINNLLK

-193 TGSESLQRELIKKLS
+193 TGSESLQREMIKKLS
-208 SYMDIKVTTRT
+208 NYMDIKVTTRP
-219 TGEVRIIGGDSIT
+219 TGEVRIIGGDSIS
-232 LIGGGPAQLSAT
+232 LIGEGPAQLSSS
-244 LQPSGFSDIN
+244 LQPSGLSDIY

-270 SGEMLGLTQLRDQE
+270 SGEMLGLTQLRDKE

-294 YTSHAIEELNRAHNA
+294 YTSHAVEELNRAHNA

-315 PQTLTGRPTGFLD
+315 PQTLAGRSTGFLD
-328 QDTAFSNFTGK
+328 QATAFSNFSGK
-339 TTLAVLDSNSAV
+339 TTLAVLNSTTNAV
-351 AKSALIDFGTGTGA
+351 VKTAVIDFTA
-365 GTITVGGVGT
+365 GTISVNGAAGT
-375 AFTTNS
+375 AFT
-381 PSTFLAQFNVA
+381 PATFAADLTTA
-392 MGGTAT
+392 MGGDAVAT
-398 ASFTGGAL
+398 FSNGAL
-406 SITTAAGQGLAF
+406 SIATNTGQGLAF
-418 DDKTAPASLKAGKTF
+418 DDKNATPASLKAGKTF
-433 SHYFGMNDLITS
+433 SHFFGMNDLVTS
-445 TGISTYDTGLKST
+445 TSISTYDTGLLPTS
-458 NSHGFNAG
+458 NHGFNAG
-466 GQIAFDLTDPTG
+466 GASDVITLDLSDPTG
-478 QHLTDITVTVPA
+478 QHLVDVTVPV
-490 APANAMSDLLTAL
+490 PAGPLMSDLINAL
-503 NAGVGAYGTF
+503 NTGVGAYGTF
-513 ALDPNTGRLNFSST
+513 ALDSNGRLNFSST
-527 TTNLAIRSDT
+527 TTNLAIRSDS
-537 TQRGVG
+537 TQRGTG

-563 QYKVRADIVQD
+563 QYSVRSDIVQD

-584 LTVAAGQPALKVGNG
+584 LTVTAGQAALKVGNG
-599 EGATLLAS
+599 DGAKLLAN
-607 AGAATASFDKAGHIS
+607 AGAATASFDKAGNIS
-622 SGTYSISDYAAQFAG
+622 SGKYSISDYAAQFAG
-637 SLARSSAQAVSAQK
+637 SLARSSAQAESAQK

-695 AGELYDTLLGMVR
+695 AGELYDVLLGMVN

>member
-1 MTLSSIIGIASSG
+1 MSLSSILGIASSG
-14 VATAQTSLRTVADNI
+14 VATSQTSLRTVADNI

-52 GQGAAVDRIRQAADA
+52 GQGVAVDRIRQAADA
-67 YLERSAYTAS
+67 YLERAAYTAS
-77 GKLGAAATLAQGFDQ
+77 GNLGKAGTLAQGFDQ

-110 DSIYSGFNVAS
+110 DSIYSEFNVAS

-143 SARINSSIRDLR
+143 AARINSSIRDLR

-162 TNNVDAINNLLK
+162 TNDVDTVNNLLK
-174 GISSLN
+174 AISSLN

-193 TGSESLQRELIKKLS
+193 TGSESLQREMIKKLS
-208 SYMDIKVTTRT
+208 SYMDIKITTRT

-232 LIGGGPAQLSAT
+232 LIGEGPAQLSSS
-244 LQPSGFSDIN
+244 LQPSGFSDIF

-265 KNHIS
+265 KNRLS
-270 SGEMLGLTQLRDQE
+270 SGEMLGLTQLRDKE
-284 LPGLMNQLGE
+284 LPGLMNQLAE

-315 PQTLTGRPTGFLD
+315 PQTLTGRSTGFLD
-328 QDTAFSNFTGK
+328 QATAFSNFTGQ
-339 TTLAVLDSNSAV
+339 TTLAVLDATNAV
-351 AKSALIDFGTGTGA
+351 AQSATIDFGA
-365 GTITVGGVGT
+365 GTITVGGVAT
-375 AFTTNS
+375 AFT
-381 PSTFLAQFNVA
+381 PATFVTGFNTA
-392 MGGTAT
+392 LGGTAT
-398 ASFTGGAL
+398 ASFTNGAL

-418 DDKTAPASLKAGKTF
+418 DDKNATPPSLKAGKTF
-433 SHYFGMNDLITS
+433 SHFMGLNDLVASTS
-445 TGISTYDTGLKST
+445 ISTYDTGLTAAS
-458 NSHGFNAG
+458 NHGFNAG

-478 QHLTDITVTVPA
+478 QHLVDVTVPV
-490 APANAMSDLLTAL
+490 PAGPLMSDLITAL
-503 NAGVGAYGTF
+503 NAGVGSYGTF
-513 ALDPNTGRLNFSST
+513 ALDSKGRLNFSST
-527 TTNLAIRSDT
+527 TTNLAIQSDT
-537 TQRGVG
+537 TQRGTG

-563 QYKVRADIVQD
+563 QYGVRADIVQD

-584 LTVAAGQPALKVGNG
+584 LTAAAGQPALKVGNG
-599 EGATLLAS
+599 EGAKLLAN
-607 AGAATASFDKAGHIS
+607 AGAATASFDKAGTIS

-637 SLARSSAQAVSAQK
+637 SLARSSAQAESARK

-695 AGELYDTLLGMVR
+695 AGELYDVLLAMVN

>member
-1 MTLSSIIGIASSG
+1 MSLSSIIGIASSG

-29 ANVNTKGYVRKIVEQ
+29 SNVNTKGYVRKIVEQ
-44 TSLTSDGR
+44 SSLTSDGR
-52 GQGAAVDRIRQAADA
+52 GQGVAVDRIRQAADA
-67 YLERSAYTAS
+67 YLERAAYTAS
-77 GKLGAAATLAQGFDQ
+77 GNLGEATTLARGFDQ
-92 AQALFG
+92 AQGLFG

-155 SQADTQL
+155 SEADTQL
-162 TNNVDAINNLLK
+162 TNDVATVNNLLK
-174 GISSLN
+174 AISSLN

-193 TGSESLQRELIKKLS
+193 TGSESLQREMIKKLS
-208 SYMDIKVTTRT
+208 SYMDIKVTTRP

-232 LIGGGPAQLSAT
+232 LIGEGPAQLSSV
-244 LQPSGFSDIN
+244 LQPSGFSDIF

-265 KNHIS
+265 KNRIS
-270 SGEMLGLTQLRDQE
+270 SGEMLGLTQLRDKE
-284 LPGLMNQLGE
+284 LPSLMNQLGE
-294 YTSHAIEELNRAHNA
+294 YVSHATEELNRAHNA

-315 PQTLTGRPTGFLD
+315 PQTLAGRPTGFLD
-328 QDTAFSNFTGK
+328 QATAFSNFTGK
-339 TTLAVLDSNSAV
+339 TTLAVLDSTSNAVVKSAV
-351 AKSALIDFGTGTGA
+351 IDFTA
-365 GTITVGGVGT
+365 GTISVNGAAGT
-375 AFTTNS
+375 AFT
-381 PSTFLAQFNVA
+381 PATFAADLTAA
-392 MGGTAT
+392 MGSSAT
-398 ASFTGGAL
+398 ASFNNGAL
-406 SITTAAGQGLAF
+406 SITTTAGQGLAF
-418 DDKTAPASLKAGKTF
+418 DDSNVLPASSKAGKTF
-433 SHYFGMNDLITS
+433 SHFMGLNDLVTS
-445 TGISTYDTGLKST
+445 TGISTYDTGLT
-458 NSHGFNAG
+458 GANNHGFVAG

-478 QHLTDITVTVPA
+478 QHLVDITVPVPA
-490 APANAMSDLLTAL
+490 GPLMSDLVTAL
-503 NAGVGAYGTF
+503 NTGVGGYGTF
-513 ALDPNTGRLNFSST
+513 ALDAKGRLNFSST
-527 TTNLAIRSDT
+527 TTNLAIQSDI
-537 TQRGVG
+537 TQRGTG

-563 QYKVRADIVQD
+563 QYGVRADIVQD

-584 LTVAAGQPALKVGNG
+584 LTVTAGQPALKVGNG
-599 EGATLLAS
+599 EGAKLLAN
-607 AGAATASFDKAGHIS
+607 AGAVTASFDKAGSIS

-637 SLARSSAQAVSAQK
+637 SLARSSAQAESARK
-651 SADAVNTAAEDR
+651 SSDAVNTAAEDR

-695 AGELYDTLLGMVR
+695 AGELYDVLLAMVN

>member
-1 MTLSSIIGIASSG
+1 MSLSSIIGIASSG

-44 TSLTSDGR
+44 ISLASDGR
-52 GQGAAVDRIRQAADA
+52 GQGVAVDRIRQAADA
-67 YLERSAYTAS
+67 YLERAAYAAS
-77 GKLGAAATLAQGFDQ
+77 GNLGESGALAQGFDQ

-127 LGRSQIVL
+127 LGRSEIVL

-143 SARINSSIRDLR
+143 AARINSSIQDLR
-155 SQADTQL
+155 SETDTKL
-162 TNNVDAINNLLK
+162 TNNIDTINNLLE

-180 TDIVQGNLTNGDA
+180 SDIIQGNLSNGDA
-193 TGSESLQRELIKKLS
+193 TGPESLQRQMIKKLS
-208 SYMDIKVTTRT
+208 SYIDIKVTTRP
-219 TGEVRIIGGDSIT
+219 TGEVRIIGGDSIN
-232 LIGGGPAQLSAT
+232 LIGDGVAQLSSA
-244 LQPSGFSDIN
+244 LQASGYRDIY
-254 VTPSGGSPILL
+254 VTPSGGSATLL

-270 SGEMLGLTQLRDQE
+270 SGEMLGLMQLRDQE
-284 LPGLMNQLGE
+284 LPSLMNQLAE
-294 YTSHAIEELNRAHNA
+294 YTSHATEELNRAHNA

-328 QDTAFSNFTGK
+328 QATAFSNFSGN
-339 TTLAVLDSNSAV
+339 TTLAVLDATNAV
-351 AKSALIDFGTGTGA
+351 AKSAVIDFGA
-365 GTITVGGVGT
+365 ATITVGGAVT
-375 AFTTNS
+375 AFT
-381 PSTFLAQFNVA
+381 PATFVTSFNTA
-392 MGGTAT
+392 LGGTAT
-398 ASFTGGAL
+398 ASFTNGAL
-406 SITTAAGQGLAF
+406 SITTSAGQGLAF
-418 DDKTAPASLKAGKTF
+418 DDKTPPASLRAGKTF
-433 SHYFGMNDLITS
+433 SHFMGLNDLVTS
-445 TGISTYDTGLKST
+445 SSISTYDTGLTAAS
-458 NSHGFNAG
+458 NHGFLSGAVDDVISFN
-466 GQIAFDLTDPTG
+466 LTDPTG
-478 QHLTDITVTVPA
+478 QHLADVTVPV
-490 APANAMSDLLTAL
+490 PAGPLMSNLITAL
-503 NAGVGAYGTF
+503 NAGVSPYGTF

-527 TTNLAIRSDT
+527 TTNLTIRADS
-537 TQRGVG
+537 TQRGSG

-563 QYKVRADIVQD
+563 QYGVRADIVQD
-574 GKYLALAKLD
+574 GKYLALATLD

-599 EGATLLAS
+599 EGAKLLAN
-607 AGAATASFDKAGHIS
+607 AGTATASFDKSGTIS

-637 SLARSSAQAVSAQK
+637 SLARSSAQAESARK
-651 SADAVNTAAEDR
+651 SADAVNISAEDR

-695 AGELYDTLLGMVR
+695 AGELYDVLLAMVN

>member
-1 MTLSSIIGIASSG
+1 MSLSSILGIASSG
-14 VATAQTSLRTVADNI
+14 VATSQTSLRTVADNI

-52 GQGAAVDRIRQAADA
+52 GQGVAVDRIRQAADA
-67 YLERSAYTAS
+67 YLERAAYTAS
-77 GKLGAAATLAQGFDQ
+77 GNLGKAGTLAQGFDQ

-110 DSIYSGFNVAS
+110 DSIYSEFNVAS

-143 SARINSSIRDLR
+143 AARINSSIRDLR

-162 TNNVDAINNLLK
+162 TNDVDTVNNLLK
-174 GISSLN
+174 AISSLN

-193 TGSESLQRELIKKLS
+193 TGSESLQREMIKKLS
-208 SYMDIKVTTRT
+208 SYMDIKITTRT

-232 LIGGGPAQLSAT
+232 LIGEGPAQLSSS
-244 LQPSGFSDIN
+244 LQPSGFSDIF

-265 KNHIS
+265 KNRLS
-270 SGEMLGLTQLRDQE
+270 SGEMLGLTQLRDKE
-284 LPGLMNQLGE
+284 LPGLMNQLAE

-315 PQTLTGRPTGFLD
+315 PQTLTGRSTGFLD
-328 QDTAFSNFTGK
+328 QATAFSNFTGQ
-339 TTLAVLDSNSAV
+339 TTLAVLDATNAV
-351 AKSALIDFGTGTGA
+351 AQSATIDFGA
-365 GTITVGGVGT
+365 GTITVGGVAT
-375 AFTTNS
+375 AFT
-381 PSTFLAQFNVA
+381 PATFVTGFNTA
-392 MGGTAT
+392 LGGTAT
-398 ASFTGGAL
+398 ASFTNGAL

-418 DDKTAPASLKAGKTF
+418 DDKNATPPSLKAGKTF
-433 SHYFGMNDLITS
+433 SHFMGLNDLVASTS
-445 TGISTYDTGLKST
+445 ISTYDTGLTAAS
-458 NSHGFNAG
+458 NHGFNAG

-478 QHLTDITVTVPA
+478 QHLVDVTVPV
-490 APANAMSDLLTAL
+490 PAGPLMSDLITAL
-503 NAGVGAYGTF
+503 NAGVGSYGTF
-513 ALDPNTGRLNFSST
+513 ALDSKGRLNFSST
-527 TTNLAIRSDT
+527 TTNLAIQSDT
-537 TQRGVG
+537 TQRGAG
-543 GVSMSALFGIGDV
+543 GVSISALFGIGDV

-563 QYKVRADIVQD
+563 QYGVRADIVQD

-584 LTVAAGQPALKVGNG
+584 LTAAAGQPALKVGNG
-599 EGATLLAS
+599 EGAKLLAN
-607 AGAATASFDKAGHIS
+607 AGAATASFDKAGTIS

-637 SLARSSAQAVSAQK
+637 SLARSSAQAESARK

-695 AGELYDTLLGMVR
+695 AGELYDVLLAMVN

>member
-1 MTLSSIIGIASSG
+1 MSLTSIIGIASSG

-29 ANVNTKGYVRKIVEQ
+29 SNVNTKGYVRKIVEQ
-44 TSLTSDGR
+44 SSLTSDGR
-52 GQGAAVDRIRQAADA
+52 GQGVAVDRIRQAADA

-77 GKLGAAATLAQGFDQ
+77 GNLGEASTLAQGFDQ
-92 AQALFG
+92 AQGLFG
-98 DPSSDTSFFNQL
+98 DPSSDTPFFNQL

-162 TNNVDAINNLLK
+162 TNNVDTINNLLK

-232 LIGGGPAQLSAT
+232 LIGEGPAQLSAT

-270 SGEMLGLTQLRDQE
+270 AGEMLGLTQLRDQE

-328 QDTAFSNFTGK
+328 QATAFSNFTGK
-339 TTLAVLDSNSAV
+339 TTLAVLNSTTNAV
-351 AKSALIDFGTGTGA
+351 VKTAVIDFTA
-365 GTITVGGVGT
+365 GTISINGALGT
-375 AFTTNS
+375 AFTPANFAADLT
-381 PSTFLAQFNVA
+381 AA
-392 MGGTAT
+392 MGGSAT
-398 ASFTGGAL
+398 ASFTNGAL
-406 SITTAAGQGLAF
+406 SVTTAAGQGLAF
-418 DDKTAPASLKAGKTF
+418 DDGNAPPASSKAGKTF
-433 SHYFGMNDLITS
+433 SHFMGLNDLVTS
-445 TGISTYDTGLKST
+445 TGISTYDTGLTTAS
-458 NSHGFNAG
+458 NHGFNAG

-478 QHLTDITVTVPA
+478 QHLTDITVNVPA

-537 TQRGVG
+537 TQRGTG

-563 QYKVRADIVQD
+563 QYTVRADIVQD

-599 EGATLLAS
+599 EGAKLLAS

-637 SLARSSAQAVSAQK
+637 SLARASAQAVSAQK

-695 AGELYDTLLGMVR
+695 AGELYDTLLGMVN

>member
-29 ANVNTKGYVRKIVEQ
+29 SNVNTKGYVRKIVEQ
-44 TSLTSDGR
+44 SSLTSDGR
-52 GQGAAVDRIRQAADA
+52 GQGVAVDRIRQAADA

-77 GKLGAAATLAQGFDQ
+77 GNLGEASTLAQGLDQ
-92 AQALFG
+92 AQGLFG

-110 DSIYSGFNVAS
+110 DSIYSSFNVAS

-162 TNNVDAINNLLK
+162 TNNVDTINNLLK

-232 LIGGGPAQLSAT
+232 LIGEGPAQLSAT

-265 KNHIS
+265 KNHIAA
-270 SGEMLGLTQLRDQE
+270 GEMLGLTQLRDKE

-315 PQTLTGRPTGFLD
+315 PQTLTGRSTGFLD
-328 QDTAFSNFTGK
+328 QATAFSNFSGK
-339 TTLAVLDSNSAV
+339 TTLAVLNSTSNAVVKSAV
-351 AKSALIDFGTGTGA
+351 IDFNA
-365 GTITVGGVGT
+365 ATITVGVVVT
-375 AFTTNS
+375 AFTPGSFVTD
-381 PSTFLAQFNVA
+381 FNTA
-392 MGGTAT
+392 LGGTAT
-398 ASFTGGAL
+398 ASFNGAL

-418 DDKTAPASLKAGKTF
+418 DDKNATPASLKAGKTF
-433 SHYFGMNDLITS
+433 SHFMGLNDLVTS
-445 TGISTYDTGLKST
+445 TGISTYDTGLTTAS
-458 NSHGFNAG
+458 NHGFNAG

-478 QHLTDITVTVPA
+478 QHLTDITVNVPA

-513 ALDPNTGRLNFSST
+513 ALDPTTGRLNFSST

-537 TQRGVG
+537 TQRGTG

-563 QYKVRADIVQD
+563 QYTVRADIVQD

-584 LTVAAGQPALKVGNG
+584 LTAVPPLAALKVGNG
-599 EGATLLAS
+599 EGAKLLAN
-607 AGAATASFDKAGHIS
+607 AGAATASFDKAGNIS

-637 SLARSSAQAVSAQK
+637 SLARSSAQAESARK

-695 AGELYDTLLGMVR
+695 AGELYDTLLGMVN

>member
-1 MTLSSIIGIASSG
+1 MSLSSIIGIASSG

-29 ANVNTKGYVRKIVEQ
+29 SNVNTKGYVRKIVEQ
-44 TSLTSDGR
+44 SSLTSDGR
-52 GQGAAVDRIRQAADA
+52 GQGVAVDRIRQAADA
-67 YLERSAYTAS
+67 YLERAAYTAS
-77 GKLGAAATLAQGFDQ
+77 GNLGEATTLARGFDQ
-92 AQALFG
+92 AQGLFG

-155 SQADTQL
+155 SEADTQL
-162 TNNVDAINNLLK
+162 TNNVATVNNLLK
-174 GISSLN
+174 AISSLN

-193 TGSESLQRELIKKLS
+193 TGSESLQREMIKKLS
-208 SYMDIKVTTRT
+208 SYMDIKVTTRP
-219 TGEVRIIGGDSIT
+219 TGEVRIIGGDSIN
-232 LIGGGPAQLSAT
+232 LIGEGAAQLSSV
-244 LQPSGFSDIN
+244 LQPSGFSDIF

-270 SGEMLGLTQLRDQE
+270 SGEMLGLTQLRDKE

-294 YTSHAIEELNRAHNA
+294 YISHATEELNRAHNA

-328 QDTAFSNFTGK
+328 QATAFSNFTGK
-339 TTLAVLDSNSAV
+339 TTFAVLNSTSNDVVKSAV
-351 AKSALIDFGTGTGA
+351 IDFGA
-365 GTITVGGVGT
+365 ATITVGSVVT
-375 AFTTNS
+375 AFTPGSFVTD
-381 PSTFLAQFNVA
+381 FNTA
-392 MGGTAT
+392 LGGTAT
-398 ASFTGGAL
+398 ASFTNGAL
-406 SITTAAGQGLAF
+406 SVTTAAGQGLAF
-418 DDKTAPASLKAGKTF
+418 DDSNASPASLKAGKTF
-433 SHYFGMNDLITS
+433 SHFMGLNDLVTS
-445 TGISTYDTGLKST
+445 TGISTYDTGLT
-458 NSHGFNAG
+458 GANNHGFSAG

-478 QHLTDITVTVPA
+478 QHLVDITVPVPA
-490 APANAMSDLLTAL
+490 GPLMSDLITAL
-503 NAGVGAYGTF
+503 NTGVGGYGTF
-513 ALDPNTGRLNFSST
+513 ALDAKGRLNFSST
-527 TTNLAIRSDT
+527 TTNLAIQSDT
-537 TQRGVG
+537 TQRGTG
-543 GVSMSALFGIGDV
+543 GTSISALFGIGDV

-563 QYKVRADIVQD
+563 KYGVRADIVQD

-599 EGATLLAS
+599 EGAKLLAN
-607 AGAATASFDKAGHIS
+607 AGAATASFDKAGSIS

-637 SLARSSAQAVSAQK
+637 SLARSSAQAESARK
-651 SADAVNTAAEDR
+651 SSDAVNTAAEDR

-695 AGELYDTLLGMVR
+695 AGELYDVLLAMVN

>member
-29 ANVNTKGYVRKIVEQ
+29 SNVNTKGYVRKIVEQ
-44 TSLTSDGR
+44 SSLTSDGR
-52 GQGAAVDRIRQAADA
+52 GQGVAVDRIRQAADA

-77 GKLGAAATLAQGFDQ
+77 GNLGEASTLAQGFDQ
-92 AQALFG
+92 AQGLFG

-110 DSIYSGFNVAS
+110 DSIYSSFNVAS

-162 TNNVDAINNLLK
+162 TNNVDTINNLLK

-232 LIGGGPAQLSAT
+232 LIGEGPAQLSAT

-265 KNHIS
+265 KNHIAA
-270 SGEMLGLTQLRDQE
+270 GEMLGLTQLRDKE

-315 PQTLTGRPTGFLD
+315 PQTLTGRSTGFLD
-328 QDTAFSNFTGK
+328 QATAFSNFSGK
-339 TTLAVLDSNSAV
+339 TTLAVLNSTSNAVVKSAV
-351 AKSALIDFGTGTGA
+351 IDFNA
-365 GTITVGGVGT
+365 ATITVGGVVT
-375 AFTTNS
+375 AFTPGSFVTD
-381 PSTFLAQFNVA
+381 FNTA
-392 MGGTAT
+392 LGGTAT
-398 ASFTGGAL
+398 ASFNGAL
-406 SITTAAGQGLAF
+406 SITTSAGQGLAF
-418 DDKTAPASLKAGKTF
+418 DDKNATPASLKAGKTF
-433 SHYFGMNDLITS
+433 SHFMGLNDLVTS
-445 TGISTYDTGLKST
+445 TGISTYDTGLTTAS
-458 NSHGFNAG
+458 NHGFNAG

-478 QHLTDITVTVPA
+478 QHLTDITVNVPA

-513 ALDPNTGRLNFSST
+513 ALDPTTGRLNFSST

-537 TQRGVG
+537 TQRGTG

-563 QYKVRADIVQD
+563 QYTVRADIVQD

-584 LTVAAGQPALKVGNG
+584 LTAVPPLAALKVGNG
-599 EGATLLAS
+599 EGAKLLAN
-607 AGAATASFDKAGHIS
+607 AGAATASFDKAGNIS
-622 SGTYSISDYAAQFAG
+622 SGTYSISDYSAQFAG
-637 SLARSSAQAVSAQK
+637 SLARSSAQAESARK

-695 AGELYDTLLGMVR
+695 AGELYDTLLSMVN

>member
-1 MTLSSIIGIASSG
+1 MSLSSILGIASSG
-14 VATAQTSLRTVADNI
+14 VATSQTSLRTVADNI

-52 GQGAAVDRIRQAADA
+52 GQGVAVDRIRQAADA
-67 YLERSAYTAS
+67 YLERAAYTAS
-77 GKLGAAATLAQGFDQ
+77 GNLGEAGTLAQGFDQ

-143 SARINSSIRDLR
+143 AARINSSIRDLR

-162 TNNVDAINNLLK
+162 TNDVDTVNNLLK
-174 GISSLN
+174 AISSLN

-193 TGSESLQRELIKKLS
+193 TGSESLQREMIKKLS
-208 SYMDIKVTTRT
+208 SYMDIKITTRT

-232 LIGGGPAQLSAT
+232 LIGEGPAQLSSS
-244 LQPSGFSDIN
+244 LQPSGFSDIF

-265 KNHIS
+265 KNRLS
-270 SGEMLGLTQLRDQE
+270 SGEMLGLTQLRDKE
-284 LPGLMNQLGE
+284 LPGLMNQLAE

-315 PQTLTGRPTGFLD
+315 PQTLTGRSTGFLD
-328 QDTAFSNFTGK
+328 QATAFSNFSGK
-339 TTLAVLDSNSAV
+339 TTLAVLDATNAVVKSAV
-351 AKSALIDFGTGTGA
+351 IDFSA
-365 GTITVGGVGT
+365 GTITVGGVAT
-375 AFTTNS
+375 AFT
-381 PSTFLAQFNVA
+381 PATFVTGFNTA
-392 MGGTAT
+392 LGGTAT
-398 ASFTGGAL
+398 ASFTNGAL

-418 DDKTAPASLKAGKTF
+418 DDKNATPPSLKAGKTF
-433 SHYFGMNDLITS
+433 SHFMGLNDLVTS
-445 TGISTYDTGLKST
+445 TSISTYDTGLTAAS
-458 NSHGFNAG
+458 NHGFNAG

-478 QHLTDITVTVPA
+478 QHLVDVTVPV
-490 APANAMSDLLTAL
+490 PAGPLMSDLITAL
-503 NAGVGAYGTF
+503 NAGVGSYGTF
-513 ALDPNTGRLNFSST
+513 ALDSKGRLNFSST
-527 TTNLAIRSDT
+527 TTNLAIQSDT
-537 TQRGVG
+537 TQRGTV

-563 QYKVRADIVQD
+563 QYGVRADIVQD

-584 LTVAAGQPALKVGNG
+584 LTAAAGQPALKVGNG
-599 EGATLLAS
+599 EGAKLLAN
-607 AGAATASFDKAGHIS
+607 AGAATASFDKAGTIS

-637 SLARSSAQAVSAQK
+637 SLARSSAQAESARK

-695 AGELYDTLLGMVR
+695 AGELYDVLLAMVN

>member
-1 MTLSSIIGIASSG
+1 MSLSSIIGIASSG

-29 ANVNTKGYVRKIVEQ
+29 SNVNTKGYVRKIVEQ

-52 GQGAAVDRIRQAADA
+52 GQGVAVDRIRQAADA
-67 YLERSAYTAS
+67 YLERAAYTAS
-77 GKLGAAATLAQGFDQ
+77 GNLGEATALSQGYDQ
-92 AQALFG
+92 AQGLFG
-98 DPSSDTSFFNQL
+98 DPSSETSFFNQL

-143 SARINSSIRDLR
+143 AARINSSIRDLR
-155 SQADTQL
+155 SEADTRL
-162 TNNVDAINNLLK
+162 IYNVDTINNLLN

-193 TGSESLQRELIKKLS
+193 TGSESLQREMIKKLS
-208 SYMDIKVTTRT
+208 SYMDIKVTTRP

-232 LIGGGPAQLSAT
+232 LIGEGPAQLSAS
-244 LQPSGFSDIN
+244 LQPSGLSDIY

-270 SGEMLGLTQLRDQE
+270 SGEMLGLTQLRDKE

-294 YTSHAIEELNRAHNA
+294 YTSHATEELNRAHNA
-309 SSSVPA
+309 ASSVPA

-328 QDTAFSNFTGK
+328 QATAFSNFTGK
-339 TTLAVLDSNSAV
+339 TTLAVLNSTTNVVANSAV
-351 AKSALIDFGTGTGA
+351 IDFGA
-365 GTITVGGVGT
+365 STITVGATVT
-375 AFTTNS
+375 AFT
-381 PSTFLAQFNVA
+381 PATFVTSFNTA
-392 MGGTAT
+392 LGGSAT
-398 ASFTGGAL
+398 ASFTNGAL
-406 SITTAAGQGLAF
+406 SITTATGQGLAF
-418 DDKTAPASLKAGKTF
+418 DDRNAAPASAKAGKTF
-433 SHYFGMNDLITS
+433 SHFFGMNDLVTS
-445 TGISTYDTGLKST
+445 TGISTYDTGLTST
-458 NSHGFNAG
+458 SSHGFNAG

-478 QHLTDITVTVPA
+478 QHLVDVTVPV
-490 APANAMSDLLTAL
+490 PAGGLMSDLLTAL
-503 NAGVGAYGTF
+503 NTGVSGYGTF
-513 ALDPNTGRLNFSST
+513 ALDTKGRLTFSST

-537 TQRGVG
+537 TQRGTG

-563 QYKVRADIVQD
+563 QYGVRADIVQD
-574 GKYLALAKLD
+574 GKYLALARLD
-584 LTVAAGQPALKVGNG
+584 LSVAAGQAALKAGNG
-599 EGATLLAS
+599 DGAKLLAS
-607 AGAATASFDKAGHIS
+607 AGAATASFDKAGNIS
-622 SGTYSISDYAAQFAG
+622 SGTYSIADYSAQFAG
-637 SLARSSAQAVSAQK
+637 SMARSSAQAESARK
-651 SADAVNTAAEDR
+651 SAEAVNTAAEDR

-695 AGELYDTLLGMVR
+695 AGELYDVLLGMVN